1 MVVKFYKSFDGKTFQ
16 VKQAGEQLTP
26 AEESAL
32 RNKIGG
38 DFIESTKRAETLK
51 KEADQPLSVF
61 TRTGRFRGADYKTG
75 VGNTATITEDP
86 IGYIQGKRLRTFFG
100 QTDNFDEKVAYLNKM
115 TGDKGYVVD
124 KLGNFLLTPEGQ
136 KTLGI
141 KSTNNLLAIDSDKF
155 EAEDFLDFLGEYGYT
170 TGGSIA
176 GFAGGLALGAAAI
189 ATLPVS
195 APIAGLATIGLA
207 VAGSGAGAYAGNALN
222 EAQQWMRGIQKESAA
237 EVNRRGLKEAAWAAG
252 GDLATLGLLKG
263 VGRIL
268 KASPK
273 KQAKVIYGE
282 DAYKD
287 WSKGVSKGVEPT
299 PAKDSYKDF
308 VSRGYRPNPYSEPF
322 YNKNLRARMGR
333 IAEQI
338 AGLQTRRSEI
348 NAKALRKEF
357 EEALT
362 PEEYAKITDKD
373 IVESMQDALGLK
385 ANELRD
391 ASKGFRHNVV
401 TNVAGI
407 LDNTLKG
414 LEKGTIKLDEDAGV
428 IFKTLQDNVAIGS
441 TEAITVGERA
451 ARKGFEKIMPLF
463 DEITPQDLQKQA
475 SKFFDF
481 VGPNKMPVM
490 KRGLTPTDK
499 LLATYLN
506 NTLKSTANEN
516 INVISAQVG
525 KRKVP
530 VFAMMFDEEKGIRY
544 ISPDSL
550 LTEIQ
555 KFKKTTPLR
564 NVGEG
569 TFAKLY
575 NTEGEFINN
584 KFMADQQILLSP
596 LQVNE
601 VIQEMRKITLAANDG
616 INFPVKNLWDSAVQ
630 DFDVANAALA
640 SAVDLA
646 KKGKVITKKEP
657 DIVTPGTPAKITRG
671 GKRIEAVPAKRKIG
685 KTYKPKDY
693 TDGLNLLDDYVA
705 KTLDI
710 TIDNRKAFE
719 AFEEFGLGVA
729 SQKVAEGKMP
739 IENLFKYVLKE
750 QADSPQVVES
760 FIDYTGD
767 VIRRGD
773 RSMLKTSPET
783 AALGQDEIIKDVIEQ
798 PISLAKGQQKI
809 AQDVLEETVDVS
821 KTAQTE
827 VTKGRTS
834 LRKQDEILLNKLAQA
849 NPKELKQ
856 GIKQQ
861 FGKEIVKEM
870 GVNQG
875 QTTIRQVSDVIAKY
889 GYNGQGTADSTLQV
903 IFGKD
908 GAKEL
913 LDLKEYLDT
922 ITDSA
927 MRAGDFEVGTE
938 QAIKSLFDQNLK
950 FLADPN
956 TSGTAS
962 LKEVRDNVK
971 LFNKNMEEQVA
982 LTSDAFFNT
991 IKQNG
996 FKLENGDVD
1005 IDKFVTQFLNPTTS
1019 TQNVER
1025 VLKNLTKN
1033 EKANLQQRILERSL
1047 TRALGKNKDEV
1058 DEIINSRD
1066 LNNALSG
1073 GFVKQFGDDP
1083 KRFNML
1089 FGESKFKNPY
1099 KVIQGLGNTF
1109 DKVRKWEIGN
1119 NGALIAQTL
1128 AAAFAALPVGIL
1140 TGNIPLAAGA
1150 GLATQYQTIKAYAN
1164 MLNSEWF
1171 LKALADPRWATK
1183 TNPAD
1188 YFNPNKANLSELLTM
1203 YNVGLAN
1210 TARNMIREQGDEPE
1224 EYSAMS
1230 NQKTT
1235 DRLKRIAKPKSL
1247 FIPSRENISDRISDL
1262 GGVLSETITAIPG
1275 AVRSSTPLPKVQD
1288 FRQDVDVFSELNRRK
1303 ALAGNNPDTQAIA
1316 EKGQR

>member
-38 DFIESTKRAETLK
+38 DFMESTKRAKTLK

-75 VGNTATITEDP
+75 VGNTATLREDP
-86 IGYIQGKRLRTFFG
+86 MGYIQGKRLRTYFG
-100 QTDNFDEKVAYLNKM
+100 QTDNFNEKVAYLNKM

-141 KSTNNLLAIDSDKF
+141 TSTNNLLAIDSDKF
-155 EAEDFLDFLGEYGYT
+155 EGEDFLDFLGEYGYT
-170 TGGSIA
+170 TGFSIL
-176 GFAGGLALGAAAI
+176 GFAGGLALGAGAI

-207 VAGSGAGAYAGNALN
+207 ATGSGAGAYAGNAIN
-222 EAQQWMRGIQKESAA
+222 EARQWMRGIQKESAA

-263 VGRIL
+263 IGRVL

-287 WSKGVSKGVEPT
+287 WAKGVSKGVEPT

-322 YNKNLRARMGR
+322 YNKNLRAKMGR
-333 IAEQI
+333 IAENI
-338 AGLQTRRSEI
+338 AGLQKKRSEI
-348 NAKALRKEF
+348 NAKVLRKEF

-362 PEEYAKITDKD
+362 PGEYAKITDKD

-385 ANELRD
+385 ANELRN
-391 ASKGFRHNVV
+391 ASKGFRHNIV
-401 TNVAGI
+401 TNISGI

-428 IFKTLQDNVAIGS
+428 IFKALQDNVALGS

-463 DEITPQDLQKQA
+463 DEITPQELQKQA
-475 SKFFDF
+475 NKFFDF

-490 KRGLTPTDK
+490 KRGLTSTEK
-499 LLATYLN
+499 NIANYLN
-506 NTLKSTANEN
+506 NTIADTAGEN
-516 INVISAQVG
+516 INVLTAQVG
-525 KRKVP
+525 RRKVP
-530 VFAMMFDEEKGIRY
+530 VFAMMFDKEKGIRY
-544 ISPDSL
+544 IAPDNL

-555 KFKKTTPLR
+555 KFKSTTPLK

-575 NTEGEFINN
+575 NTEGEFINSQFIPN
-584 KFMADQQILLSP
+584 KQILLSP
-596 LQVNE
+596 LQINE

-640 SAVDLA
+640 SAVDLSR
-646 KKGKVITKKEP
+646 KGKIIPKKEP
-657 DIVTPGTPAKITRG
+657 DVVTPGKKREISFSGKIT
-671 GKRIEAVPAKRKIG
+671 EAVPPKRIKG
-685 KTYKPKDY
+685 KTYKPEDY
-693 TDGLNLLDDYVA
+693 SDGLNLLDDYVK

-710 TIDNRKAFE
+710 TIDNRKAFQ

-739 IENLFKYVLKE
+739 IEGLFKYVLKE

-773 RSMLKTSPET
+773 RSMMKTSPET
-783 AALGQDEIIKDVIEQ
+783 KTLGQDEIIKDVIEQ
-798 PISLAKGQQKI
+798 PISLAKGKQKI
-809 AQDVLEETVDVS
+809 AQDVLEETADVS
-821 KTAQTE
+821 KTARTE
-827 VTKGRTS
+827 ITEGRAS
-834 LRKQDEILLNKLAQA
+834 LRKKDEILLNKLA
-849 NPKELKQ
+849 KEKPAELQ
-856 GIKQQ
+856 QSIKAQ
-861 FGKEIVKEM
+861 FGKAILDEM
-870 GVNQG
+870 GVGQG
-875 QTTIRQVSDVIAKY
+875 QTTVRKVSDVIAKY

-903 IFGKD
+903 VFGKD
-908 GAKEL
+908 GAKQL
-913 LDLKEYLDT
+913 MDLNEYLST

-927 MRAGDFEVGTE
+927 MRAGDFEIGTE
-938 QAIKSLFDQNLK
+938 QAIKSLFDENIK

-956 TSGTAS
+956 ALGTAS
-962 LKEVRDNVK
+962 LKEVKDNVK
-971 LFNKNMEEQVA
+971 LFNKNMEEQAA
-982 LTSDAFFNT
+982 LTSDAFFNR
-991 IKQNG
+991 IKQNK
-996 FKLENGDVD
+996 FKLNDGVD
-1005 IDKFVTQFLNPTTS
+1005 IDEFVTQFLNPTTS

-1025 VLKNLTKN
+1025 VLEKLTKN
-1033 EKANLQQRILERSL
+1033 ERANLQQNILERSL
-1047 TRALGKNKDEV
+1047 TRALGKNSNQVEDV
-1058 DEIINSRD
+1058 IDIAD
-1066 LNNALSG
+1066 LNKVLSG

-1099 KVIQGLGNTF
+1099 AAIQSLGNTF
-1109 DKVRKWEIGN
+1109 DKIKKWDIGN
-1119 NGALIAQTL
+1119 AGALIAQTL
-1128 AAAFAALPVGIL
+1128 AAAFAALPVAAL
-1140 TGNIPLAAGA
+1140 TGSVAPTVAAGMA
-1150 GLATQYQTIKAYAN
+1150 GKYLSIRGYAQ

-1171 LKALADPRWATK
+1171 IKALADPRWATK

-1210 TARNMIREQGDEPE
+1210 TARNMIREQSDEVE
-1224 EYSAMS
+1224 EYTGMASG
-1230 NQKTT
+1230 KTT
-1235 DRLKRIAKPKSL
+1235 DSLKRLAKPDSF
-1247 FIPSRENISDRISDL
+1247 FIPSGEDISNRFSDL
-1262 GGVLSETITAIPG
+1262 GKVLTGTAKGVSK

-1288 FRQDVDVFSELNRRK
+1288 FRQDVDIFSELNRRQ
-1303 ALAGNNPDTQAIA
+1303 ALSGNDPATQQIA
-1316 EKGQR
+1316 QRTRR